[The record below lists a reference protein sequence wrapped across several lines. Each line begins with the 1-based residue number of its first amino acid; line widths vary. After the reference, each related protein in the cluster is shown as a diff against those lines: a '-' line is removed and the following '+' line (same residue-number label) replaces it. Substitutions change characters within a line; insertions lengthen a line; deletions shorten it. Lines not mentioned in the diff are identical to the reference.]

1 MSHFTYPCF
10 IGVQGGQKII
20 TIQVPFSH
28 VERLLVCD
36 NTGHVLERSQ
46 RERSMKRVNDFAKY
60 LLDAVEHDKPFI
72 VPPLIGNCDGE
83 LQIDLWGET
92 FLGQVTFPMEAR
104 TVLFDG
110 QHRQGGIVQAV
121 KCDPRLATHK
131 VTIVLTQNLDLP
143 TRQQFFSDINSNA
156 SKPSASINLAYNRS
170 NEVSQLVKEV
180 ISSHPL
186 LLKKTDFERPV
197 VTGKINNY
205 YVSYKAVCDATSRFI
220 AFLSDDDAETIES
233 KLFSI
238 WSAWVK
244 FSHLGQGTE
253 IAYASYKSWF
263 VTFHAVS
270 IVGFGFAMKILLERN
285 SLTEVIAML
294 ENMKSDTCN
303 AQSDYFEHENWKGI
317 CVNPDTGNI
326 IATVKAQKAVGLKLA
341 ATIQSGSFS

>member
-1 MSHFTYPCF
+1 MSYFTYPCF
-10 IGVQGGQKII
+10 VGVQGGQQII

-28 VERLLVCD
+28 VERLLICD

-46 RERSMKRVNDFAKY
+46 RERSTRRVNEFANY
-60 LLDAVEHDKPFI
+60 LLDAVEHNKPFI

-92 FLGQVTFPMEAR
+92 HLGQVTIPMEAR

-121 KCDPRLATHK
+121 KADPRLASHK
-131 VTIVLTQNLDLP
+131 VTIMLTQNLDLCV
-143 TRQQFFSDINSNA
+143 RQQFFSDINSNA

-170 NEVSQLVKEV
+170 NEVSQLVRGV
-180 ISSHPL
+180 ISLHPL
-186 LLKKTDFERPV
+186 LLSKTDFERPV

-220 AFLSDDDAETIES
+220 EYVSADEEATLQDKLLS
-233 KLFSI
+233 L

-244 FSHLGQGTE
+244 FSQLDGGCS
-253 IAYASYKSWF
+253 IAYASYKNWF

-270 IVGFGFAMKILLERN
+270 IVGFGFGVKKLLERYSFSEVVNLIENVKSPASN
-285 SLTEVIAML
+285 S
-294 ENMKSDTCN
+294 
-303 AQSDYFEHENWKGI
+303 QSNYFEVENWKGI
-317 CVNPDTGNI
+317 CVNQETGNI
-326 IATVKAQKAVGLKLA
+326 VATVKAQKAVGEKLA
-341 ATIQSGSFS
+341 ATIISGTFG